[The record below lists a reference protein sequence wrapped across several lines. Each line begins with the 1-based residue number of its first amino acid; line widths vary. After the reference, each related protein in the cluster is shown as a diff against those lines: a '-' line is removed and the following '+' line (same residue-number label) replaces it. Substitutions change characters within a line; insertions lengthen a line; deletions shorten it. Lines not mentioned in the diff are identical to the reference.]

1 MLACHDELKHALLT
15 PTHWLYSILQGKGS
29 LAVHWGPSLYHLDD
43 LPFGEGL
50 RTMPSVFTPFRD
62 AVEKK
67 SKVREAGACRSLLV
81 HAH

>member
-1 MLACHDELKHALLT
+1 MCAV
-15 PTHWLYSILQGKGS
+15 LQGKGLLS
-29 LAVHWGPSLYHLDD
+29 VHWGPSLYHVDD

-67 SKVREAGACRSLLV
+67 SKVRAAGCCRCSLLACAC
-81 HAH
+81 AHSNHL